1 MLTKIQKWGNSQGI
15 RIPLKI
21 LENSHIEIGEE
32 VEITVEEGKIVLIP
46 THKIHGKYAI
56 KNLVA
61 EMPADYQTTEDD
73 WGDAQGKE
81 EW

>member
-1 MLTKIQKWGNSQGI
+1 MLSKIQKWGNSQGV

-21 LENSHIEIGEE
+21 LENSHINIGEE
-32 VEITVEEGKIVLIP
+32 IEMVVEEGKIVITP

-56 KNLVA
+56 KDLVA
-61 EMPADYQTTEDD
+61 EMPAEYEAEEVN
-73 WGDAQGKE
+73 WGEAKGKE